1 MYENFIIN
9 FDLIFIS
16 LATEINNCL
25 IDIYYED
32 KKFRI
37 RYPQEH
43 LLSVPLSSPLKK
55 EKNCLNFYLLVQKGK
70 KFRKLAKGEIN
81 IYKKY
86 LFINK
91 DLSFEKFIY
100 LFTYRNQLNLNLLEN
115 SKQETFPG
123 QIFIRCQFL
132 DPEQQ
137 GEKYDNNNILSN
149 IEEKTKSLKN
159 AINSIQP
166 KEKEKYL
173 SSIKSKKSNNGES
186 NGLELETL
194 TCKLDE
200 EDEIKLISNNI
211 QNPRKEIDEDLSD
224 ISISI
229 DSMDEDE
236 NDINSKNIEQVNLK
250 VDDMISKLRKYFDEN
265 SESVLPQEPEKL
277 RHLLE
282 TLTTQVKNISETYSQ
297 NLQSMASINKRLKF
311 QAKDYYD
318 KYKELKAN
326 YEKEKKEFLMK
337 NKVLECEDKLNKEEN
352 NKISKEIDEVK
363 NEIDIF
369 NNKLGLSPNQ
379 KDEETEIMLDILRSL
394 KEKNVDIYEGLNKN
408 QIDFLNEMMKES
420 DFGNNIDIKNNLN
433 NNYNGNEIQ
442 KDNNESNDDSLEGEK
457 YAKAIEDIANKIY
470 SQNLIPD
477 IKIEQIENNIY
488 AFNDKEVTLKFDEND
503 QLKLLDGTD
512 LEKWIINSFKIPLQ
526 VKSPPAIGKPKKQVQ
541 NNKSG
546 GAGKKGRYN

>member
-1 MYENFIIN
+1 M
-9 FDLIFIS
+9 
-16 LATEINNCL
+16 
-25 IDIYYED
+25 
-32 KKFRI
+32 
-37 RYPQEH
+37 
-43 LLSVPLSSPLKK
+43 
-55 EKNCLNFYLLVQKGK
+55 
-70 KFRKLAKGEIN
+70 N
-81 IYKKY
+81 I
-86 LFINK
+86 
-91 DLSFEKFIY
+91 
-100 LFTYRNQLNLNLLEN
+100 NLLQN

-123 QIFIRCQFL
+123 KIFVTGQFL
-132 DPEQQ
+132 DPEQP
-137 GEKYDNNNILSN
+137 GIDNSDGGNILNN
-149 IEEKTKSLKN
+149 IEEKTKILKN
-159 AINSIQP
+159 TINSIQP
-166 KEKEKYL
+166 KEKEKIL
-173 SSIKSKKSNNGES
+173 SSLKPKKSGAASENNF
-186 NGLELETL
+186 LELETL
-194 TCKLDE
+194 DCKLDE

-250 VDDMISKLRKYFDEN
+250 VDDMISRLRKYFDEN

-277 RHLLE
+277 RQLLE
-282 TLTTQVKNISETYSQ
+282 TLTTQVKTISETYSQ

-318 KYKELKAN
+318 KYKELKNN

-352 NKISKEIDEVK
+352 NKISKEIEEVK
-363 NEIDIF
+363 NEIDLF

-420 DFGNNIDIKNNLN
+420 DNTNMDMNNMN
-433 NNYNGNEIQ
+433 NNNNDIP
-442 KDNNESNDDSLEGEK
+442 KDNESNDDSVEGEK

-488 AFNDKEVTLKFDEND
+488 SFNDKEVTLKFDEND

-512 LEKWIINSFKIPLQ
+512 LEKWIINSFKIPNQ
-526 VKSPPAIGKPKKQVQ
+526 VKSPPSVGKQKKPIQ

-546 GAGKKGRYN
+546 APGKKGKY

>member
-1 MYENFIIN
+1 M
-9 FDLIFIS
+9 
-16 LATEINNCL
+16 

-32 KKFRI
+32 KKFRV
-37 RYPQEH
+37 RYPQERPISIT
-43 LLSVPLSSPLKK
+43 LSAPTKK
-55 EKNCLNFYLLVQKGK
+55 DNSILNFYLLVQKGK

-86 LFINK
+86 FFLSK
-91 DLSFEKFIY
+91 DLSFEKNIY
-100 LFTYRNQLNLNLLEN
+100 LFTYRNQMNINSLKN
-115 SKQETFPG
+115 SKQDIYPG
-123 QIFIRCQFL
+123 QIFIRGQFL
-132 DPEQQ
+132 DPEQP
-137 GEKYDNNNILSN
+137 GEKTDLSTILNN
-149 IEEKTKSLKN
+149 IEEKTKILKN
-159 AINSIQP
+159 TINSIQP

-173 SSIKSKKSNNGES
+173 ASIKSKKPNNSEN
-186 NGLELETL
+186 NGLELESL
-194 TCKLDE
+194 NCKLDE
-200 EDEIKLISNNI
+200 EDEIKLIANNI

-282 TLTTQVKNISETYSQ
+282 TLTTQVKAISETYSQ

-318 KYKELKAN
+318 KYKELKDN
-326 YEKEKKEFLMK
+326 YEKDKKEFLMK
-337 NKVLECEDKLNKEEN
+337 NKVLECEDKLKKEEN
-352 NKISKEIDEVK
+352 NKISKEIEEVK
-363 NEIDIF
+363 NEIDAF

-420 DFGNNIDIKNNLN
+420 DNINEANN
-433 NNYNGNEIQ
+433 NNYNGNEMQ
-442 KDNNESNDDSLEGEK
+442 KDNDSNDDSVEGEK

-477 IKIEQIENNIY
+477 IKIEQIENNVY

-512 LEKWIINSFKIPLQ
+512 LEKWIINSFKIPIQ
-526 VKSPPAIGKPKKQVQ
+526 VKSPPAAVKSKKPTQ
-541 NNKSG
+541 NNKTS
-546 GAGKKGRYN
+546 GAGKKGKF